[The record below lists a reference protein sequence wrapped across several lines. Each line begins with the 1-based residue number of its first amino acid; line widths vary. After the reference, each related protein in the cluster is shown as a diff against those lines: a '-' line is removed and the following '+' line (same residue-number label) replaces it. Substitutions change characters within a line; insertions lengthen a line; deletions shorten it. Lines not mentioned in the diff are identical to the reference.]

1 MPESGSWVLGID
13 LGGTGGTG
21 GTRSTGSRAA
31 LEPLGAPLGSS
42 RRLLPGVRSGIDLGG
57 TSALDVAE
65 VLISAV
71 RVQWPDAPLA
81 AIGIGATGVASLAG
95 DPAVELPRLSAAA
108 GGAPVTLAID
118 AVTAHLGAL
127 AGSGG
132 SVVAVGTGTIAIG
145 TDLRSIWR
153 RVGGWSHLYDDRG
166 SGAWVGIE
174 GLKAAILTHDGV
186 TTDAA
191 ALLAAAVARFGPA
204 PEWPAQLSTRDDR
217 GAILAGFAADVAA
230 LAGIGDPVASGI
242 MSTAGKL
249 VAGTL
254 AAALDPRLPWRASG
268 VGGVFEA
275 GGAFIAGFEAEFVRQ
290 APDASLIDPA
300 GTPLDGAV
308 RLARLVAAGDAPA
321 GHPPFLWVS

>member
-1 MPESGSWVLGID
+1 MSQIVQRISEPGPWVLGID
-13 LGGTGGTG
+13 IGG
-21 GTRSTGSRAA
+21 SGSRAA
-31 LEPLGAPLGSS
+31 LEPAGAPLGSS
-42 RRLLPGVRSGIDLGG
+42 RRLLPGVHLRIGDGG
-57 TSALDVAE
+57 ASALDVAE
-65 VLISAV
+65 TLISAV
-71 RVQWPDAPLA
+71 RVQWPGSRLA

-95 DPAVELPRLSAAA
+95 DPAAALPRLSAAA
-108 GGAPVTLAID
+108 GGAPVALAID
-118 AVTAHLGAL
+118 AVTAHVGAL

-132 SVVAVGTGTIAIG
+132 AVVAVGTGTIAIG

-153 RVGGWSHLYDDRG
+153 RVGGWGHLYDDRG
-166 SGAWVGIE
+166 SGAWIGIE

-204 PEWPAQLSTRDDR
+204 PEWPTQLSSRDDR

-230 LAGIGDPVASGI
+230 LAGIGDAVASRI
-242 MSTAGKL
+242 MSTAGTL

-275 GGAFIAGFEAEFVRQ
+275 GGAFIAGFEAEFVRL

-308 RLARLVAAGDAPA
+308 RLARLVASGDAPA
-321 GHPPFLWVS
+321 AHPPFLWVS

>member
-1 MPESGSWVLGID
+1 MSEIVRGVSEPGPWVLGID
-13 LGGTGGTG
+13 LGG
-21 GTRSTGSRAA
+21 TGSRAA
-31 LEPLGAPLGSS
+31 LEPLGAELSSS
-42 RRLLPGVRSGIDLGG
+42 RRLLPGVRIGIAEGG
-57 TSALDVAE
+57 TNALDVAE
-65 VLISAV
+65 ALISAV
-71 RVQWPDAPLA
+71 RVQWPRAPLA
-81 AIGIGATGVASLAG
+81 AVGIGVASLAS
-95 DPAVELPRLSAAA
+95 DPAAALPRLSAAA
-108 GGAPVTLAID
+108 GGAPVALAND
-118 AVTAHLGAL
+118 GVTAHLGAL

-132 SVVAVGTGTIAIG
+132 AVVAVGTGTIAIG

-153 RVGGWSHLYDDRG
+153 RVGGWGHLYDDRG

-217 GAILAGFAADVAA
+217 GAILTGFAADVTA
-230 LAGIGDPVASGI
+230 LAGIGDTVATRI
-242 MSTAGKL
+242 MSTAGML

-275 GGAFIAGFEAEFVRQ
+275 GGAFTAAFEAEFVRL

-308 RLARLVAAGDAPA
+308 RLARLVATGESAA
-321 GHPPFLWVS
+321 GHPPFVWVS